1 MRYLRMLTNAAIAG
15 ALGAAFVGVLIL
27 QLNPQLPLSWPVVL
41 PLGATLLLFYGSN
54 LAVGFYLLIVVRQ
67 VFATRVLSPGWISMR
82 LLAWLGTIVCAGAA
96 ALMSQN
102 LELFGPV
109 LPDEVARRMALG
121 MWATGACAVVLLGIA
136 VLHYSSQRPR
146 ASTVGAT
153 LFALT
158 LAAALMLPLT
168 ARGWGGGPVRQAL
181 GAPAAFPARPSSSQ
195 TGSLRLILVDGA
207 SLDFIAV
214 ATAGGRLPHIGRML
228 DGGASMHLT
237 TIRPTQPAPV
247 WAAATTGKLPDGN
260 GVRSAATY
268 RLGASTHAIELLP
281 DLCFAHAMVHLG
293 LLPERMHTAD
303 ALRARTLWQMVSGSG
318 IPVGVVGV
326 PLTQPAPAVL
336 GYVVS
341 DRTHL
346 VANTLL
352 PVDDRGLVWPAD
364 VFAWGVPG
372 PLDAAPPGTSEG
384 PGDLAGVAVDP
395 LLLAGEF
402 SARDAWYRRVSAM
415 LDARYAPRVS
425 VVRYDGLDL
434 AGHQFLRYGMPQ
446 AFGDV
451 SDDERRRYGQVLER
465 QYAAL
470 DAEIGRVLSSL
481 GPDDVLMVVSGFG
494 IAPVSPGKRV
504 LARLMR
510 EPEQSGSHEGAP
522 DGFLLA
528 YGGGVARGRLPV
540 GSVVDLTPTVLYA
553 LGLPVARDMNGTART
568 DVFAAAVRSRRPV
581 TFIPSYDW

>member
-27 QLNPQLPLSWPVVL
+27 QLNPQLPLSWPVVA
-41 PLGATLLLFYGSN
+41 PLVATLLLFYGAN

-67 VFATRVLSPGWISMR
+67 LFASRVLSPGWISMR
-82 LLAWLGTIVCAGAA
+82 LLAWLGTVVCAAAA
-96 ALMSQN
+96 ALMSRN

-109 LPDEVARRMALG
+109 LPDEAARRMALG
-121 MWATGACAVVLLGIA
+121 MWATGACAAILLGIA
-136 VLHYSSQRPR
+136 VLHYSSKRPR
-146 ASTVGAT
+146 ASAVGAA
-153 LFALT
+153 LFSLT
-158 LAAALMLPLT
+158 LAAALLLPLT
-168 ARGWGGGPVRQAL
+168 ARGWGGGPPRL
-181 GAPAAFPARPSSSQ
+181 GPPGTVAPASPVVQPDGR
-195 TGSLRLILVDGA
+195 LRLILLDGA

-214 ATAGGRLPHIGRML
+214 ATAGGRLPHIGRLL
-228 DGGASMHLT
+228 DGGASLHLT

-247 WAAATTGKLPDGN
+247 WAAATTGKLPDAN

-268 RLGASTHAIELLP
+268 RAGGDGPAIELLP

-293 LLPERMHTAD
+293 LLREQMHTAR
-303 ALRARTLWQMVSGSG
+303 ALRTRTVWQMVSGFG
-318 IPVGVVGV
+318 IPVGVVGL
-326 PLTQPAPAVL
+326 PLTQPAPPLA

-352 PVDDRGLVWPAD
+352 PVDDRGLVFPVDA
-364 VFAWGVPG
+364 FAWGVPG
-372 PLDAAPPGTSEG
+372 PLDTPPAEAS
-384 PGDLAGVAVDP
+384 PGGGGDGHDP
-395 LLLAGEF
+395 LLVAGEF
-402 SARDAWYRRVSAM
+402 SARDAWYRRVGAM
-415 LDARYAPRVS
+415 LEARYAPRVS
-425 VVRYDGLDL
+425 AVRYDGLDL

-451 SDDERRRYGQVLER
+451 TDEERRRYGQVLER

-470 DAEIGRVLSSL
+470 DAEVGRVLASL

-494 IAPVSPGKRV
+494 MAPVSPGKRLLGRV
-504 LARLMR
+504 MR

-528 YGGGVARGRLPV
+528 YGAGVARGRLPV

-553 LGLPVARDMNGTART
+553 LGLPVARDMDGTART
-568 DVFAAAVRSRRPV
+568 DVFAAAVRARRPV
-581 TFIPSYDW
+581 TYIPTYDR

>member
-41 PLGATLLLFYGSN
+41 PLGATVLLFYGAN
-54 LAVGFYLLIVVRQ
+54 LAVAFYLLIVVRQ
-67 VFATRVLSPGWISMR
+67 LFASRVLSPGWISMR
-82 LLAWLGTIVCAGAA
+82 LLAWLGTLVCTGAA

-109 LPDEVARRMALG
+109 LPDEAARRMALG
-121 MWATGACAVVLLGIA
+121 MWATGACAMLLLGIA
-136 VLHYSSQRPR
+136 VLHYSSKRPR
-146 ASTVGAT
+146 ASAVGAS
-153 LFALT
+153 LFSLT
-158 LAAALMLPLT
+158 LAAALLLPLT
-168 ARGWGGGPVRQAL
+168 ARGWGGGQPRLVPP
-181 GAPAAFPARPSSSQ
+181 PAAVPASPVAGPAGR
-195 TGSLRLILVDGA
+195 LRLVLLDGA

-228 DGGASMHLT
+228 DGGASLHLT

-247 WAAATTGKLPDGN
+247 WAAATTGKLPDAN

-268 RLGASTHAIELLP
+268 RAGRGGPAIELLP

-293 LLPERMHTAD
+293 LLREQMHTAQ
-303 ALRARTLWQMVSGSG
+303 ALRARTLWQMLSGFG
-318 IPVGVVGV
+318 IPVGVVGL
-326 PLTQPAPAVL
+326 PLTQPAPSLA

-352 PVDDRGLVWPAD
+352 PVDDRGLVFPAD
-364 VFAWGVPG
+364 AFAWGVPG
-372 PLDAAPPGTSEG
+372 PLDATPPAGMG
-384 PGDLAGVAVDP
+384 PDAGQHDP
-395 LLLAGEF
+395 LLVSGEF
-402 SARDAWYRRVSAM
+402 SARDAWYRRVGAM
-415 LDARYAPRVS
+415 LEARYAPRVAA
-425 VVRYDGLDL
+425 VRYDGLDL

-451 SDDERRRYGQVLER
+451 TDEERRRYGPVLER

-470 DAEIGRVLSSL
+470 DAEVGRVLSSM
-481 GPDDVLMVVSGFG
+481 GPEDVLMVVSGFG
-494 IAPVSPGKRV
+494 MAPVSPGKRV
-504 LARLMR
+504 LGRLMR

-528 YGGGVARGRLPV
+528 YGAGVARGRLPV

-553 LGLPVARDMNGTART
+553 LGLPVARDMDGTART
-568 DVFAAAVRSRRPV
+568 DVFAPAVRARRPV
-581 TFIPSYDW
+581 TYIPSYDR